1 MREIVAGLWE
11 FFMTLWSSIVYY
23 SVRLFSGFH
32 VKALISM
39 LLVFFTDVLYGDV
52 FVFAIFFVLVSMDLV
67 LGVLRAKLDGTYQFK
82 FLLYWVRKVI
92 TYLVL
97 VLVFGLMCQALS
109 RTAGVVFSAVD
120 WLLFCCSIT
129 EVTSIINNM
138 RRLGCPVPV
147 PVDMAL
153 SVMQGH
159 AMKHFDRFCGV
170 SFGAPPSG
178 SGSSASTTGSSASAT
193 GSSASAASTTSSVP
207 VSSSS
212 KLEDI
217 SYSPEADDSPP
228 RDG

>member
-1 MREIVAGLWE
+1 
-11 FFMTLWSSIVYY
+11 MTLWSSIVYY

-32 VKALISM
+32 IKALISM

-52 FVFAIFFVLVSMDLV
+52 LVFTIFFVLVSIDLV

-82 FLLYWVRKVI
+82 FLLYWVRKVM

-129 EVTSIINNM
+129 EVASIINNL
-138 RRLGCPVPV
+138 RRLGCPVPA
-147 PVDMAL
+147 PVDIIL

-159 AMKHFDRFCGV
+159 AMKHFDRFCEI
-170 SFGAPPSG
+170 SYGAPRSG
-178 SGSSASTTGSSASAT
+178 NKSSVSTTGSSASAT
-193 GSSASAASTTSSVP
+193 STTSASATSTAP
-207 VSSSS
+207 PS
-212 KLEDI
+212 KRKDI
-217 SYSPEADDSPP
+217 LYSPEADDSPP

>member
-1 MREIVAGLWE
+1 
-11 FFMTLWSSIVYY
+11 MTLWSSIVYY

-32 VKALISM
+32 IKALISM
-39 LLVFFTDVLYGDV
+39 LLVFFTDVLYVDV
-52 FVFAIFFVLVSMDLV
+52 FVFAIFFVLVSIDLV

-82 FLLYWVRKVI
+82 FLLYWVRKVM

-129 EVTSIINNM
+129 EVTSIINNL

-147 PVDMAL
+147 PVDIVL

-159 AMKHFDRFCGV
+159 AMKHFDRFCEIPH
-170 SFGAPPSG
+170 GAPRSG
-178 SGSSASTTGSSASAT
+178 NKSSVSTTGSP
-193 GSSASAASTTSSVP
+193 ASAASTTSASTSTTP
-207 VSSSS
+207 
-212 KLEDI
+212 KRKDI
-217 SYSPEADDSPP
+217 LYSPEADDSPP

>member
-1 MREIVAGLWE
+1 
-11 FFMTLWSSIVYY
+11 MTLWSSIVYY

-32 VKALISM
+32 IKALISM

-52 FVFAIFFVLVSMDLV
+52 FVFTIFFVLVSIDLV

-82 FLLYWVRKVI
+82 FLLYWVRKVM

-129 EVTSIINNM
+129 EVTSIINNL

-147 PVDMAL
+147 PVDIVL

-170 SFGAPPSG
+170 SFGASQSG
-178 SGSSASTTGSSASAT
+178 SVSPVSTTGSSASTT
-193 GSSASAASTTSSVP
+193 GSSASAASTTSSVHA
-207 VSSSS
+207 SSSS
-212 KLEDI
+212 KRKDI
-217 SYSPEADDSPP
+217 LYSPEADDSPP